1 MSACHTI
8 SSVCVLIIGF
18 QMVKFICR
26 VLYNTFAP
34 KLGLNV
40 NFVEMGKWAV
50 ITGASDGLGK
60 AYSDGLAAKGMNV
73 VLISRNEDKLKAT
86 AEDIEHKYKV
96 QTKTIAV
103 DYTEGN
109 DIYHIIEKQL
119 AGLEIG
125 VLVNNIGLSYP
136 YPEYFL
142 NVTDKE
148 KLFSNIIQCNISS
161 VTHMCRIV
169 MPNMVERRK
178 GVVINISSISAYV
191 SSPLLTVYAA
201 SKAYIEKFS
210 EDLSTE
216 YADMGIVVQCVS
228 PGYVATNMSKIR
240 NPTWMAP
247 NPKTF
252 VKYALE
258 TVGIQESTTGYFPHT
273 ALVTVTKF
281 LGKISTKWE
290 RRIVINTMKN
300 IRGRALRKHHS

>member
-1 MSACHTI
+1 
-8 SSVCVLIIGF
+8 
-18 QMVKFICR
+18 MVKFICR

-96 QTKTIAV
+96 QTKTISV
-103 DYTEGN
+103 DYTNGN

-169 MPNMVERRK
+169 MPSMVERRK
-178 GVVINISSISAYV
+178 GVVINISSISAYI

-210 EDLSTE
+210 EDLNTE
-216 YADMGIVVQCVS
+216 YADMGIIVQCVS

-281 LGKISTKWE
+281 LRKISTTWE

>member
-1 MSACHTI
+1 
-8 SSVCVLIIGF
+8 
-18 QMVKFICR
+18 MVKFICR
-26 VLYNTFAP
+26 ALYNAFAP

-60 AYSDGLAAKGMNV
+60 AYSDELAAKGMNV
-73 VLISRNEDKLKAT
+73 VLISRNEEKLKAT

-103 DYTEGN
+103 DYTEGS

-178 GVVINISSISAYV
+178 GVVINISSISASI

-216 YADMGIVVQCVS
+216 YADMGIIVQCVS
-228 PGYVATNMSKIR
+228 PGYIATNMSKIR

-252 VKYALE
+252 AKCALE
-258 TVGIQESTTGYFPHT
+258 TVGIQENTTGYFPHT
-273 ALVTVTKF
+273 ALVTVMKF
-281 LGKISTKWE
+281 LGKISTTWE

>member
-1 MSACHTI
+1 
-8 SSVCVLIIGF
+8 
-18 QMVKFICR
+18 MVKFICR
-26 VLYNTFAP
+26 ALYNAFAP

-60 AYSDGLAAKGMNV
+60 AYSDELAAKGMNV
-73 VLISRNEDKLKAT
+73 VLISRNEEKLKAT

-103 DYTEGN
+103 DYTEGS

-178 GVVINISSISAYV
+178 GVVINISSISASI

-216 YADMGIVVQCVS
+216 YADMGIIVQCIS
-228 PGYVATNMSKIR
+228 PGYIATNMSKIR

-252 VKYALE
+252 AKCALE
-258 TVGIQESTTGYFPHT
+258 TVGIQENTTGYFPHT
-273 ALVTVTKF
+273 ALVTVMKF
-281 LGKISTKWE
+281 LGKISTTWE